1 MVLLRIVLFFCLVA
15 TLFPL
20 SHATSVAVVDIANFG
35 FENLERFKSNLQ
47 TLHDCEWWIEVGDRL
62 LALSN
67 YPSPI
72 MIQRND
78 QPIFIVSKVHIS
90 ELQGLSTDQI
100 LLHSFGFAIIQA
112 PKDTILATLQR
123 ADTSKARKIVPFDN
137 KSVSLVKQVENTPQV
152 KDISLEVPTDDVV
165 PISTLINLVSQARWF
180 ADVTTL
186 ATYNRYTKGPGIAS
200 AQKWIT
206 DQLALLTNLTV
217 TTQAFTSGTTS
228 GVNVIATLKG
238 TSQPNNLVIVGGHYD
253 STSQSPTTA
262 APGAEDDGSGAAAV
276 LEMARIFNSNPPPG
290 TAIFIFFSGE
300 EQGLLGSAAY
310 AQGLVNAGNAT
321 KVKLMHNMDMI
332 AYQQTPTA
340 QNQVILETT
349 TKYASLFP
357 YYRESGARYT
367 QLGLFESTT
376 AWGSDH
382 ESFITRNMPG
392 LLTIDKDWDVY
403 PYYHRTTDTIDKLNP
418 TLGYEIIK
426 LGVGAVAQVLGY
438 PF

>member
-1 MVLLRIVLFFCLVA
+1 MAILRIVLFFCVVA
-15 TLFPL
+15 TLLPL

-35 FENLERFKSNLQ
+35 FGNLERFKSNLQ
-47 TLHDCEWWIEVGDRL
+47 IHHDCEWWIEVGDKL

-72 MIQRND
+72 MIPRND

-90 ELQGLSTDQI
+90 ELQGLEEHI

-123 ADTSKARKIVPFDN
+123 ADANKARNIVPFNN
-137 KSVSLVKQVENTPQV
+137 KSVALVKQVENTHQV
-152 KDISLEVPTDDVV
+152 KDVSLEVPTDDAVS
-165 PISTLINLVSQARWF
+165 ISTLINLVSQARWF
-180 ADVTTL
+180 ADVATL
-186 ATYNRYTKGPGIAS
+186 ATYNRYTRGTGIAS

-217 TTQAFTSGTTS
+217 TTQAFTSGATS

-238 TSQPNNLVIVGGHYD
+238 TSQPNNLVIIGGHYD

-262 APGAEDDGSGAAAV
+262 APGAEDDASGAAAV
-276 LEMARIFNSNPPPG
+276 LEMARVFNSNPPPG

-332 AYQQTPTA
+332 AYQKTPTA

-349 TKYASLFP
+349 TKFSFLFP

-367 QLGLFESTT
+367 KLGLFESTT

-382 ESFITRNMPG
+382 ESFINRNMPG
-392 LLTIDKDWDVY
+392 LLTIDKDWDIY
-403 PYYHRTTDTIDKLNP
+403 PDYHRTTDTVDKLNP

-426 LGVGAVAQVLGY
+426 LGVGAIAQVLGY